1 MAQKKKKGKG
11 KKKGYC
17 QTALT
22 ALWVF
27 MSEEKNQEPM
37 ATDAPMENQES
48 QQLKQEIESLKKKNY
63 ELIGKMQ
70 KKELMQ
76 VPDDYEALKEFKQ
89 NAEQSQL
96 EQQGKYGEA
105 KTALEQQYREKSAAD
120 KKRIEE
126 LEAKTRELELISP
139 AVQALAEIV
148 HDPTLVL
155 NNFLP
160 KEKIEVDNGVP
171 VVVDGY
177 ERTPVNEWAKGK
189 LPDYILKQPKPQGGG
204 APAGRSSSGEIP
216 AGTKNPFEKASFNIT
231 EQMRLYRTDKDLYDR
246 LKNAVKH

>member
-1 MAQKKKKGKG
+1 
-11 KKKGYC
+11 
-17 QTALT
+17 
-22 ALWVF
+22 

-48 QQLKQEIESLKKKNY
+48 QQLRQEIESLKKKNY

-105 KTALEQQYREKSAAD
+105 KQALEQQYREKSAAD

-160 KEKIEVDNGVP
+160 KDKIEIENGAP
-171 VVVDGY
+171 VIVDGY
-177 ERTPVNEWAKGK
+177 ERTPVSDWAKSK
-189 LPDYILKQPKPQGGG
+189 LPEYILKQPKPQGSG
-204 APAGRSSSGEIP
+204 APAGRSSGGEIP
-216 AGTKNPFEKASFNIT
+216 AGTKNPFLPENYNLT
-231 EQMRLYRTDKDLYDR
+231 EQMRLYKTDKDLYDR
-246 LKNAVKH
+246 LNNQAKR

>member
-1 MAQKKKKGKG
+1 
-11 KKKGYC
+11 
-17 QTALT
+17 
-22 ALWVF
+22 

-48 QQLKQEIESLKKKNY
+48 QQLRQEIESLKKKNY

-105 KTALEQQYREKSAAD
+105 KQALEQQYREKSAAD

-160 KEKIEVDNGVP
+160 KDKIEIENGAP
-171 VVVDGY
+171 VIVDGY
-177 ERTPVNEWAKGK
+177 ERIPVSDWAKSK
-189 LPDYILKQPKPQGGG
+189 LPEYILKQPKPQGSG
-204 APAGRSSSGEIP
+204 APAGRSSGGEIP
-216 AGTKNPFEKASFNIT
+216 AGTKNPFLPENYNLT
-231 EQMRLYRTDKDLYDR
+231 EQMRLYKTDKDLYDR
-246 LKNAVKH
+246 LNNQAKR